1 MTSRA
6 KNNPVEKLET
16 DIEKN
21 REESNWSKVIELA
34 EQLKDKSPQSE
45 WLSNFLIGEG
55 KLENYLEE
63 YPPVEANIHRA
74 KLGLIE
80 SKKYLQLAAN
90 ELGRKAGVALD
101 AHLLL
106 GKLHYACGQYSESLK
121 SYNLAE
127 LQGLTEKRLPVRSL
141 RIVAESFS
149 IKGLCLE
156 QETPA
161 SSKFKQAERET
172 EMIRCFEIA
181 SDLSLL
187 YMQEL
192 DKQQTSTI
200 SSTGPNTGSYSPQP
214 PPQNKHM
221 GPVLELA
228 LQKAPALHFRQ
239 AHVEKSLERY
249 RSALSAVEATGTHSI
264 RLKFFKQL
272 ADLLLRG
279 AGGNDYKPPTIS
291 PAQGQSRISP
301 WKPKHYSN
309 LNQFNPRNECEETLL
324 VLLIAEA
331 MAVRDAVLSQNPDF
345 KEVRIR
351 AHQNA
356 TAVYDLLTIATVRW
370 GQVALLQ
377 ESFERA
383 MKFSY
388 EEPHVWEQQAL
399 SLICMGRF
407 THALAALQEVTR
419 LQAYKALPCMLAA
432 RLCYE
437 HLGRVTEGLQWAQQA
452 RMREQSRPQGLLGRC
467 WLYVGIGYHLLANGI
482 HLKQDKENYAV
493 QALEAFQK
501 AIQLEPNDHLCSHYL
516 GLQLAMNG
524 RVSEALN
531 YVRTAA
537 ALRSESS
544 SATLQLLA
552 LLFSANRQHSEALQL
567 INAALQEYPDCLNL
581 LYVRAHLELHEDC
594 GETALATAKHML
606 MLWKTLYEGQTMSDV
621 PECDRKS
628 DTRSVFQLYTS
639 EMSDKDSSSLQ
650 AHSITASKVEQALS
664 EVASS
669 MSSFS
674 PRPGPHRAWLLQLEV
689 WLLLAELYL
698 SLNQLPAVQ
707 QCIQEA
713 TQIFPLSHHIMHMR
727 GLMHMH
733 KQEWNEAKLC
743 FQNAAAI
750 NPQHIKSLQQLGL
763 VYHYLGQQRLA
774 ESTLRDAAKIDP
786 KSHMTWYNLGKVLD
800 SLGEYEAAS
809 DCMATALTVEKSNP
823 VLPFNSVPLCFE

>member
-1 MTSRA
+1 MTTRA
-6 KNNPVEKLET
+6 ARNNTVRIET
-16 DIEKN
+16 DIEKS
-21 REESNWSKVIELA
+21 REESNWTKVIELA
-34 EQLKDKSPQSE
+34 EQLKEKSPHLE
-45 WLSNFLIGEG
+45 CLSHFLIGEG

-63 YPPVEANIHRA
+63 YPPVESNAHRA

-80 SKKYLQLAAN
+80 SKKFLQLAAN

-106 GKLHYACGQYSESLK
+106 GKLHYACGQYAESLK

-127 LQGLTEKRLPVRSL
+127 LQALTEKRLPVRSL

-161 SSKFKQAERET
+161 SSKFKQAEREAD
-172 EMIRCFEIA
+172 MLRCFELA
-181 SDLSLL
+181 SDLALL

-192 DKQQTSTI
+192 DKQPTTTITS
-200 SSTGPNTGSYSPQP
+200 TGSYSPQP
-214 PPQNKHM
+214 PPHNKHM

-228 LQKAPALHFRQ
+228 LQKAPALHIRQ
-239 AHVEKSLERY
+239 GQLDKALERY
-249 RSALSAVEATGTHSI
+249 RLALSAVEASGTHTI
-264 RLKFFKQL
+264 RLKFLKQL

-279 AGGNDYKPPTIS
+279 AGGNDYKPPVTPPIH
-291 PAQGQSRISP
+291 GQTKSTP
-301 WKPKHYSN
+301 WKPKQYSDH
-309 LNQFNPRNECEETLL
+309 NQFNPRNECEEILL
-324 VLLIAEA
+324 VLLVAEA
-331 MAVRDAVLSQNPDF
+331 MAVKDAVLSQSPEF
-345 KEVRIR
+345 KEARIR
-351 AHQNA
+351 AYQNA

-370 GQVALLQ
+370 GQVSLLQ

-383 MKFSY
+383 MKFSF
-388 EEPHVWEQQAL
+388 EEPHVWEQHAL
-399 SLICMGRF
+399 SLISMGRYA
-407 THALAALQEVTR
+407 HALAVLREVIR
-419 LQAYKALPCMLAA
+419 LQPNKALPCMLAT
-432 RLCYE
+432 RLCFE
-437 HLGRVTEGLQWAQQA
+437 HLGRTAEGLHWAQQA
-452 RMREQSRPQGLLGRC
+452 RSREQIRPQGLLGRC
-467 WLYVGIGYHLLANGI
+467 WLYVGIGYQLMANGT
-482 HLKQDKENYAV
+482 HLKQDKGHYSI

-501 AIQLEPNDHLCSHYL
+501 AIQLEPNDHLCSYYL
-516 GLQLAMNG
+516 GLQLALCG
-524 RVSEALN
+524 HVPEALTH
-531 YVRTAA
+531 VRTAL
-537 ALRSESS
+537 ALRPES

-552 LLFSANRQHSEALQL
+552 LLLSASRQHTEALQL
-567 INAALQEYPDCLNL
+567 VSAALQEYPDCLNL
-581 LYVRAHLELHEDC
+581 LYVRAHLELHEDS
-594 GETALATAKHML
+594 GDTALATAKHML
-606 MLWKTLYEGQTMSDV
+606 VLWKNLYEGQTMSDV

-628 DTRSVFQLYTS
+628 DTRSVFQFYTS

-650 AHSITASKVEQALS
+650 AHSIAASKVEHALS

-674 PRPGPHRAWLLQLEV
+674 PRPGPQRAWLLQLEV

-698 SLNQLPAVQ
+698 SLDQLPAVQ

-743 FQNAAAI
+743 FQNAVAI

-774 ESTLRDAAKIDP
+774 ETTLRDAAKIDP
-786 KSHMTWYNLGKVLD
+786 MSHMTWYNLGKVLE
-800 SLGEYEAAS
+800 SLGDYEAAS
-809 DCMATALTVEKSNP
+809 DCMSTALTVEKSSP